1 MEHTKPL
8 LKTLSALLIL
18 FISPVLIFAGMPAAA
33 GGFSLNRPD
42 TMKLLVNSYTPAP
55 VSPPAQYGASSEEQ
69 GTDSDFDE
77 DGDGQDDGAAKLPV
91 RLDGDG
97 HVVIYN
103 SKTGETLSVQYRDE
117 AGNYLPEAAQRV
129 KHFFRCRLTDE
140 EHDIAPGLLEILDSL
155 QHKFGDDRPITLL
168 SGYRSPELNAA
179 LRRRSSSVA
188 KKSLHMSGMAADIRI
203 EGVPLTA
210 LRNAAYALQAM
221 NTGGVGY
228 YPSNGFV
235 HVDTGSVRCWS
246 GKAGVIKHKR
256 RKHGHSARGG
266 RPHHAK

>member
-1 MEHTKPL
+1 MEQTRL
-8 LKTLSALLIL
+8 QIKTLSPLLFMI
-18 FISPVLIFAGMPAAA
+18 FAPGFVFAGMPAAPDL
-33 GGFSLNRPD
+33 FPLNRPGA
-42 TMKLLVNSYTPAP
+42 MRALPSSYSQAP
-55 VSPPAQYGASSEEQ
+55 VSPPAQYGANLEEP

-77 DGDGQDDGAAKLPV
+77 DGEEQDDDAEKRPV

-97 HVVIYN
+97 KVTIYN
-103 SKTGETLSVQYRDE
+103 SKTRETLSVQYRDE
-117 AGNYLPEAAQRV
+117 AGNYLPAAAQRV

-155 QHKFGDDRPITLL
+155 QQKFGDNRPISLL

-179 LRRRSSSVA
+179 LRHRSSSVA

-203 EGVPLTA
+203 PGVPLTA
-210 LRNAAYALQAM
+210 LKNAAYALQAL

-235 HVDTGSVRCWS
+235 HIDTGSVRTWS
-246 GKAGVIKHKR
+246 GKARVIKHKR
-256 RKHGHSARGG
+256 KKHGHSAQSG
-266 RPHHAK
+266 RTHHK